1 MASISAPRP
10 VLYLGAKPIRPKLL
24 RIRPKRGAGHRQRQS
39 KWALCNAISDC
50 ALGNLRCRITE
61 TRLGHK
67 YVCWTDFGGCMS
79 VFSMRFGSSLRLVTA
94 ALSLLV
100 ASSVINLASA
110 QPLPRYN
117 VAASVPPAQME
128 ALEAERRAMLAR
140 ILANP
145 ADLDAN
151 FAYAMLSA
159 RLGDLEAAIATFERM
174 RIYAPDVP
182 RLRLELGSLYA
193 RLGAHETARQHFLAV
208 KARPDTPAEVRANI
222 DMALANLGSASAGP
236 RLSGQVTLGALY
248 SSNANSGPNERF
260 VTLNGFQARLDDV
273 AIGTADASGGIS
285 GGVQLSQ
292 PLGNEGHRIEASLSG
307 RLDSFANRND
317 VSAGAIDLRV
327 GALMRLDRLG
337 LDNATA
343 SLSALAGTSWLGGE
357 PNLHQV
363 GLSASLDIPFSQAT
377 LISAN
382 YTLRYEDY
390 LVSAV
395 RPRADLRDGL
405 RHRASLAVYHS
416 LSSDWQ
422 VMAGINLT
430 RKDAVAASQAYWE
443 PGVQAG
449 LSYRFTPDGGA
460 EGPWTF
466 TLATAASLRN
476 SDGPDPMVNAAEAQ
490 KGVELSVQATQSIP
504 LRDQLS
510 LQLSAG
516 YRHVFS
522 NYDTR
527 THGAA
532 SVGAS
537 LSYSF

>member
-1 MASISAPRP
+1 
-10 VLYLGAKPIRPKLL
+10 
-24 RIRPKRGAGHRQRQS
+24 
-39 KWALCNAISDC
+39 
-50 ALGNLRCRITE
+50 
-61 TRLGHK
+61 
-67 YVCWTDFGGCMS
+67 MS
-79 VFSMRFGSSLRLVTA
+79 VFSLRFSHCLRRVLA
-94 ALSLLV
+94 ALCLL
-100 ASSVINLASA
+100 AGSAAMGAAQA

-117 VAASVPPAQME
+117 VAPSVPPAQVE
-128 ALEAERRAMLAR
+128 ATETERRAMLAR

-159 RLGDLEAAIATFERM
+159 QLGDLEAAIATFERM

-182 RLRLELGSLYA
+182 RLRLELASLYA
-193 RLGAHETARQHFLAV
+193 RLGAYETARQHFLAV
-208 KARPDTPAEVRANI
+208 RARPDTPAAVRANI
-222 DMALANLGSASAGP
+222 DVALANLGGATTGP
-236 RLSGQVTLGALY
+236 RLSGHVTLGALY
-248 SSNANSGPNERF
+248 NSNANSGPNERF
-260 VTLNGFQARLDDV
+260 VTLNGFVARLDDV

-285 GGVQLSQ
+285 GGVQLAQ
-292 PLGNEGHRIEASLSG
+292 PLGSEGDRIEANVSG
-307 RLDSFANRND
+307 RLESFANRTD
-317 VSAGAIDLRV
+317 VSAGAIDMRI
-327 GALMRLDRLG
+327 GALMRLDRFG

-357 PNLHQV
+357 PNLNQV
-363 GLSASLDIPFSQAT
+363 GLSASLDIPLSQAT

-390 LVSAV
+390 LVSAL

-405 RHRASLAVYHS
+405 RHRASLALYHS

-443 PGVQAG
+443 PGVVAG
-449 LSYRFTPDGGA
+449 LSHRFTPEGA
-460 EGPWTF
+460 GEQPWTF
-466 TLATAASLRN
+466 TLSTAASLRN
-476 SDGPDPMVNAAEAQ
+476 SDGPDPMVNAAQAQ
-490 KGVELSVQATQSIP
+490 RGVELSIQATQSIP
-504 LRDQLS
+504 LKDQLS

>member
-1 MASISAPRP
+1 
-10 VLYLGAKPIRPKLL
+10 
-24 RIRPKRGAGHRQRQS
+24 
-39 KWALCNAISDC
+39 
-50 ALGNLRCRITE
+50 
-61 TRLGHK
+61 
-67 YVCWTDFGGCMS
+67 MS
-79 VFSMRFGSSLRLVTA
+79 VFSMRLGNCLRLVSA
-94 ALSLLV
+94 AICLLAGSSAISLV
-100 ASSVINLASA
+100 QA

-117 VAASVPPAQME
+117 VAPSVAPAQVEAME
-128 ALEAERRAMLAR
+128 IERRAMLAR

-174 RIYAPDVP
+174 RIYAPDAP
-182 RLRLELGSLYA
+182 RLRLELASLYA
-193 RLGAHETARQHFLAV
+193 RLGAHEMARQHFLAV
-208 KARPDTPAEVRANI
+208 QALPDTPAEVQANI
-222 DMALANLGSASAGP
+222 DQALATLGGSNIGP
-236 RLSGQVTLGALY
+236 RLSGHVTLGALY

-260 VTLNGFQARLDDV
+260 VTLNGFKARLDDV

-285 GGVQLSQ
+285 GGLQLSQ
-292 PLGNEGHRIEASLSG
+292 PLGSEGDRVEASVSG

-317 VSAGAIDLRV
+317 VSAGSIDLRV
-327 GALMRLDRLG
+327 GALMRLDRFG
-337 LDNATA
+337 LENATA

-357 PNLHQV
+357 PNLNQV
-363 GLSASLDIPFSQAT
+363 GLSASLDIPLSQAT
-377 LISAN
+377 LISAS
-382 YTLRYEDY
+382 YTLRYDDY

-395 RPRADLRDGL
+395 RPRADRRDGM
-405 RHRASLAVYHS
+405 RHRAGLALYHS

-422 VMAGINLT
+422 VMAGISLT

-443 PGVQAG
+443 PGFLAG
-449 LSYRFTPDGGA
+449 LSHRFTPDGAG
-460 EGPWTF
+460 EKPWNF
-466 TLATAASLRN
+466 TLSTAASLRN

-490 KGVELSVQATQSIP
+490 RGVELSVQATQSIP
-504 LRDQLS
+504 LKDKLS
-510 LQLSAG
+510 LQISAG

-527 THGAA
+527 AHGAA